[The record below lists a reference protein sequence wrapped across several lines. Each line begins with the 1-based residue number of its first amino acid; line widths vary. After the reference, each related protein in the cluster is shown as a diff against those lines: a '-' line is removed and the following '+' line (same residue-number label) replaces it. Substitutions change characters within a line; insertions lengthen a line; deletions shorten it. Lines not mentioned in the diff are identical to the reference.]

1 MNTNQLATNEILFSV
16 ISRLANKISALPIK
30 LYKNYDVIQNDI
42 LEVLINEPNKNM
54 SSVDLLNALE
64 VSRNETS
71 NG

>member
-1 MNTNQLATNEILFSV
+1 M
-16 ISRLANKISALPIK
+16 
-30 LYKNYDVIQNDI
+30 IQNDI